1 MAETT
6 QSIARKSGRWIYL
19 LGILAFI
26 AYAAWIMGPYLQ
38 SIIVRDAAVT
48 TWLNRSS
55 SPIDGT
61 VERISVSVGRM
72 VGAGGVIVQIENEH
86 LSRQP
91 LTEAE
96 IHVDLAR
103 ERVEELQNFLEE
115 IKSLDRE
122 RAELKGHYAD
132 TFRAELDVQIASLRR
147 EIKVS
152 ADRLAL
158 MRKDRRAQVDL
169 GESRTG
175 FGNRGGRRSDAG
187 IEPGVGPRKVAGKLG
202 PGSGTPRSRRQGCFH
217 HLERRGSSMGP
228 RVAHGTQ
235 AGEKAHPSGGETGAG
250 RVELGEGNSEGCKRR
265 FRAIEQGHRRRAT
278 GQYGLE

>member
-6 QSIARKSGRWIYL
+6 QSIARRSGRWIYL
-19 LGILAFI
+19 LGILGFI

-61 VERISVSVGRM
+61 VKWIPLPVGRM
-72 VGAGGVIVQIENEH
+72 VGADGVIVQIENEH

-96 IHVDLAR
+96 IHVDLTR

-132 TFRAELDVQIASLRR
+132 TFRAELDVRIASLRR

-152 ADRLAL
+152 AGRLAL
-158 MRKDRRAQVDL
+158 MRT
-169 GESRTG
+169 S
-175 FGNRGGRRSDAG
+175 
-187 IEPGVGPRKVAGKLG
+187 
-202 PGSGTPRSRRQGCFH
+202 
-217 HLERRGSSMGP
+217 
-228 RVAHGTQ
+228 
-235 AGEKAHPSGGETGAG
+235 
-250 RVELGEGNSEGCKRR
+250 
-265 FRAIEQGHRRRAT
+265 
-278 GQYGLE
+278 Y